1 MTCQSCLLYNEAEAC
16 NAINLNMVVSESLIN
31 KTQMLKGILEGC
43 VLKVLSDRSC
53 YSQELAQQLSET
65 GLGNIS
71 EGTLFP
77 LLLRLENEGLF
88 ETRKVQSR
96 LGPNRKY
103 YSLSSKGEE
112 ELTEFIKVWNEF
124 KSGVDGIL
132 DTTERKDR

>member
-1 MTCQSCLLYNEAEAC
+1 
-16 NAINLNMVVSESLIN
+16 MVVSESLIN

-43 VLKVLSDRSC
+43 VLKALSVKPC
-53 YSQELAQQLSET
+53 YSQELAQQLRDQ

-88 ETRKVQSR
+88 ETWKVQSS

-103 YSLSSKGEE
+103 YRLSAKGEE
-112 ELTEFIKVWNEF
+112 ELAAFTQVWREF
-124 KSGVDGIL
+124 KLVVDGIL
-132 DTTERKDR
+132 STTEDHR